1 MWNNTCCSC
10 SIYIQLFCA
19 WRCPSQSAS
28 SGIDIPK
35 FSRRFTQQPSFSG
48 SFNLTKSSAP
58 SKEGEHFFSGIERG
72 MGSRCSCHQ
81 NQSEFQYGN
90 VLCLSLRKFQVICH
104 QCHNIVLDFLWMS
117 KHLHN
122 NHFFQ
127 LFLSIDRMIFQ
138 RQVPTLEKYGG
149 QDLALLEI
157 SLFWWIHLKVPQW
170 HLNHKIHI

>member
-1 MWNNTCCSC
+1 MICSESFFHYQSPRLFKLFNLKVVPFLCDIFLNTCCIFVAIRTNLS
-10 SIYIQLFCA
+10 SNVEMFC
-19 WRCPSQSAS
+19 
-28 SGIDIPK
+28 
-35 FSRRFTQQPSFSG
+35 
-48 SFNLTKSSAP
+48 
-58 SKEGEHFFSGIERG
+58 
-72 MGSRCSCHQ
+72 
-81 NQSEFQYGN
+81 
-90 VLCLSLRKFQVICH
+90 VSLRKFQVICH